1 MVDKVEP
8 FRVIGKAAPRVDGVG
23 KVTGAGKYAL
33 AYSMPD
39 SLVMVYLR
47 STVPHAK
54 INKIDI
60 SDALKIPGVH
70 SILTGEDLKGLL
82 TGNFYRDEP
91 VIASWDMVRFI
102 GDKIAAVTVVEE
114 LLV

>member
-1 MVDKVEP
+1 MVDKIEP
-8 FRVIGKAAPRVDGVG
+8 FRVIGKVAPRVDGVG
-23 KVTGAGKYAL
+23 KVTGGGKYAL
-33 AYSMPD
+33 DYSMPD

-70 SILTGEDLKGLL
+70 SILTGEDLKA
-82 TGNFYRDEP
+82 Y
-91 VIASWDMVRFI
+91 
-102 GDKIAAVTVVEE
+102 
-114 LLV
+114 